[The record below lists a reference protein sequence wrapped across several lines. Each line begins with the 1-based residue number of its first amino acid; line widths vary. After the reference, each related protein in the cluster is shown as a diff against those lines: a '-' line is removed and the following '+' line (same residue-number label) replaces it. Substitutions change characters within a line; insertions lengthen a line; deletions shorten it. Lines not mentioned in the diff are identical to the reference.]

1 MKMDTSPPTP
11 VCHVAYPAGPPD
23 YGMTLWR
30 TRVTVWDPLAS
41 DAAPLEG
48 RFGKL
53 WKSGA

>member
-1 MKMDTSPPTP
+1 
-11 VCHVAYPAGPPD
+11 
-23 YGMTLWR
+23 MTFWR
-30 TRVTVWDPLAS
+30 TRVTVSDPLAS